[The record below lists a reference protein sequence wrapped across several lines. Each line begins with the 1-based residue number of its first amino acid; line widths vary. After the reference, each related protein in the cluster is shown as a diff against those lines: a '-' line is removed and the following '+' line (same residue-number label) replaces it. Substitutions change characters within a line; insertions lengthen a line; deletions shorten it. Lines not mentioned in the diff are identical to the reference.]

1 MHQQMKKLWFSK
13 NNNKCVTEPVMVSNR
28 SLEEILSLS

>member
-1 MHQQMKKLWFSK
+1 MKKLWFSK
-13 NNNKCVTEPVMVSNR
+13 NNNKRVTESVMVSNR